1 MTVGII
7 DTTVVLHY
15 FRKNTVAQMW
25 VENQPVR
32 LSVTPFTW
40 LEVIHGAAGKD
51 SQAICKTILNMF
63 DMEYPTVS
71 DMNWAMEQM
80 ESYRLSHGIGIFDC
94 LIASV
99 CYRQNIPIYTHNRK
113 DFLKI
118 LPERLVITPY

>member
-15 FRKNTVAQMW
+15 FRKNSAARIW
-25 VENQPVR
+25 VDGQPVR

-40 LEVIHGAAGKD
+40 LEVIHGAAGKE
-51 SQAICKTILNMF
+51 SQSICKTILNLF

-71 DMNWAMEQM
+71 DMDWAMEQM
-80 ESYRLSHGIGIFDC
+80 EYYRLSHGIGIFDC

-99 CYRQNIPIYTHNRK
+99 CYRLDVPIYTHNRK
-113 DFLKI
+113 DFLKL